1 LTWPPATA
9 LVYVDLLP
17 GAGNELK
24 PGMFARG
31 EFRFD
36 SRQVLT
42 LPASALLL
50 RDGFDV
56 VMRIGPDQSH
66 ERIRLVD
73 PQPDPGRHAVRAAH
87 AGRADELQAP

>member
-1 LTWPPATA
+1 
-9 LVYVDLLP
+9 
-17 GAGNELK
+17 
-24 PGMFARG
+24 MFARG

-56 VMRIGPDQSH
+56 VMRIGPDQT
-66 ERIRLVD
+66 VK
-73 PQPDPGRHAVRAAH
+73 QTKVQVVGRQADRVAVADLPADARVVLRGAAFLTDGD
-87 AGRADELQAP
+87 AVKVVESDGKR